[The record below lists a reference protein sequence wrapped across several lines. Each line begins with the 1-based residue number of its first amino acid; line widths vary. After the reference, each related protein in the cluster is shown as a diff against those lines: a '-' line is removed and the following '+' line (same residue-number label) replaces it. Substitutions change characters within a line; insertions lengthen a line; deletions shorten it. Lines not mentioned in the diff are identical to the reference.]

1 MSKSKTKILE
11 FIITNHEE
19 LGNISVRFST
29 IREQEVMELPN
40 GLGQENYDEYYFVD
54 LMAVVDLDTKKNR
67 LQEVLDDPIKMHLVQ
82 YISEKQMVDLFEME

>member
-82 YISEKQMVDLFEME
+82 YIAEKQMVNLFEME

>member
-11 FIITNHEE
+11 FLITEHEDF
-19 LGNISVRFST
+19 GNISVRFSV
-29 IREQEVMELPN
+29 IKKQEVMELPN
-40 GLGQENYDEYYFVD
+40 GLGQENYHEYYFGD

-82 YISEKQMVDLFEME
+82 SIAEKQMVDLFEME